1 MYINDFSIKEV
12 NAYYARRGGIRTA
25 KIGSYA
31 NIGSFADI
39 MRQTTTQRTAA
50 ARESQA
56 EAARES
62 ASTQSAQDRQTA
74 ARTQSQSHTHTA
86 LHSDATAQTR
96 QAAQSNT
103 AGQSRQTV
111 RNSTALHTSQ
121 ASEKDST
128 VGEGNICCD
137 KCQLTNQL
145 LVQMMSRNLYS
156 QSALGYPLTGSVSWM
171 AYQNMANVLNS
182 GLYS

>member
-25 KIGSYA
+25 KIGSYS

-39 MRQTTTQRTAA
+39 MRQTTAQRTAA
-50 ARESQA
+50 VRESQV
-56 EAARES
+56 AAAQENTS
-62 ASTQSAQDRQTA
+62 KQSAQGKQTA

-86 LHSDATAQTR
+86 LGNAATGQARHTAQN
-96 QAAQSNT
+96 NT
-103 AGQSRQTV
+103 ASQSRQTA
-111 RNSTALHTSQ
+111 RSSTASQ
-121 ASEKDST
+121 ATQADSAAN
-128 VGEGNICCD
+128 EGNICCD

-145 LVQMMSRNLYS
+145 LIQMMSRNLYS
-156 QSALGYPLTGSVSWM
+156 QSALGYPLTGSASSWM
-171 AYQNMANVLNS
+171 AYQNMANILNS